1 MTPEQ
6 TKKFKYWQT
15 RTIIVS
21 MIGYALYYFVRKNF
35 NTAMPSIE
43 ATFGIT
49 KTQLGIFLTLNGVIY
64 GVSRFIN
71 GFIADRVSA
80 RKFMALGLAL
90 CALVN
95 IGFGFSDKMA
105 LLITGTAGGS
115 EYITALTIIMGS
127 ILLLNGYFQGM
138 GVPPVSPLMTHWVPA
153 NELATKMSIW
163 NMSHSIGAGLIFVLG
178 ALLVHHFDNSAW
190 RLCFLVPAVI
200 SLIGAGA
207 LYLTLRD
214 KPSSVGLPE
223 LETQAAPPAVGEKKE
238 TTSDSAYHKAFLRR
252 MVFGNPIIWVLA
264 VTNFFVYIV
273 RFSMLDWGMM
283 LLPGSKGVSV
293 AVAGIM
299 VAVFEFV
306 GGNLG
311 MVVAG
316 WDTDHI
322 FGSRAH
328 RTCVFCML
336 GAIISTA
343 IFWLVPDTASAW
355 VLAIPFTLI
364 AFFIYGPQA
373 LLGIAAA
380 NQATKEAAASANGIL
395 GIFGYA
401 STLISGVGFGY
412 VADHYGWGSTYIV
425 ILAFAVVTLLG
436 SQGMLSRSFQGQLV
450 PICCYIVMAVSL
462 ILAFAV
468 VGMLTIA
475 TIWNAKGD
483 GYEAAA
489 KFNAER
495 EKKINLQA

>member
-311 MVVAG
+311 MVVAVIG
-316 WDTDHI
+316 
-322 FGSRAH
+322 
-328 RTCVFCML
+328 
-336 GAIISTA
+336 
-343 IFWLVPDTASAW
+343 
-355 VLAIPFTLI
+355 
-364 AFFIYGPQA
+364 
-373 LLGIAAA
+373 
-380 NQATKEAAASANGIL
+380 E
-395 GIFGYA
+395 
-401 STLISGVGFGY
+401 GV
-412 VADHYGWGSTYIV
+412 S
-425 ILAFAVVTLLG
+425 
-436 SQGMLSRSFQGQLV
+436 
-450 PICCYIVMAVSL
+450 
-462 ILAFAV
+462 
-468 VGMLTIA
+468 
-475 TIWNAKGD
+475 
-483 GYEAAA
+483 
-489 KFNAER
+489 
-495 EKKINLQA
+495 

>member
-6 TKKFKYWQT
+6 TKKFKYGET

-64 GVSRFIN
+64 GVSRFVN

-316 WDTDHI
+316 WATDHI

-425 ILAFAVVTLLG
+425 ILAFAVV
-436 SQGMLSRSFQGQLV
+436 
-450 PICCYIVMAVSL
+450 
-462 ILAFAV
+462 
-468 VGMLTIA
+468 GMLTIA

>member
-1 MTPEQ
+1 MSAKQLNPAYDGMTDQ
-6 TKKFKYWQT
+6 QVKRFKYWEF
-15 RTIIVS
+15 RTMAMCIF
-21 MIGYALYYFVRKNF
+21 GYALFYFVRKNLSI
-35 NTAMPSIE
+35 AMPYLNEEMGISKSDLGLFLTLHGLIYGLSKFFNGIWGDRSN
-43 ATFGIT
+43 ARYFLVTGLVFCGICNLLFGFSSSVLV
-49 KTQLGIFLTLNGVIY
+49 LGIFWVLNGW
-64 GVSRFIN
+64 
-71 GFIADRVSA
+71 
-80 RKFMALGLAL
+80 
-90 CALVN
+90 
-95 IGFGFSDKMA
+95 
-105 LLITGTAGGS
+105 
-115 EYITALTIIMGS
+115 
-127 ILLLNGYFQGM
+127 FQGM
-138 GVPPVSPLMTHWVPA
+138 GVPPCTRLMTHWIVP
-153 NELATKMSIW
+153 ERLATKMSVW
-163 NMSHSIGAGLIFVLG
+163 NTSHSIGAGLAIIFCGYVVSLNWGAWFDASSILSQHWRWCFLLPATIAILG
-178 ALLVHHFDNSAW
+178 A
-190 RLCFLVPAVI
+190 AVVW
-200 SLIGAGA
+200 AFV
-207 LYLTLRD
+207 RD
-214 KPSSVGLPE
+214 TPSSVGLPE
-223 LETQAAPPAVGEKKE
+223 LKTGKAAPADAKPHTKAEEKAE
-238 TTSDSAYHKAFLRR
+238 HKAFLRR

-316 WDTDHI
+316 WATDHI

-425 ILAFAVVTLLG
+425 ILAFAVV
-436 SQGMLSRSFQGQLV
+436 
-450 PICCYIVMAVSL
+450 
-462 ILAFAV
+462 
-468 VGMLTIA
+468 GMLTIA

>member
-1 MTPEQ
+1 MTLEQ
-6 TKKFKYWQT
+6 IKKFKYWQT

-21 MIGYALYYFVRKNF
+21 MVGYALYYFVRKNF

-49 KTQLGIFLTLNGVIY
+49 KTQLGLFLTLNGVIY

-80 RKFMALGLAL
+80 RRFMALGLAL

-105 LLITGTAGGS
+105 LLITGTAGGG

-178 ALLVHHFDNSAW
+178 ALLVHYFDNSAW
-190 RLCFLVPAVI
+190 RLCFLIPAVI
-200 SLIGAGA
+200 SLLGAGA

-214 KPSSVGLPE
+214 TPSSVGLPE
-223 LETQAAPPAVGEKKE
+223 LENQNAEEKKQE
-238 TTSDSAYHKAFLRR
+238 EESVKRPLTSDPAYHKAFLRH
-252 MVFGNPIIWVLA
+252 MVFGNKIIWILA
-264 VTNFFVYIV
+264 ATNFFVYIV

-316 WDTDHI
+316 WATDHI

-336 GAIISTA
+336 GAILSTIA
-343 IFWLVPDTASAW
+343 FWYIPDTASPW
-355 VLAIPFTLI
+355 VLAIPFTMI

-401 STLISGVGFGY
+401 STLISGLGFGF
-412 VADHYGWGSTYIV
+412 VADHYGWGMTYVV
-425 ILAFAVVTLLG
+425 ILVFAA
-436 SQGMLSRSFQGQLV
+436 
-450 PICCYIVMAVSL
+450 I
-462 ILAFAV
+462 
-468 VGMLTIA
+468 GMLTIA
-475 TIWNAKGD
+475 SIWNAKAD

-489 KFNAER
+489 QFDAER
-495 EKKINLQA
+495 AK

>member
-1 MTPEQ
+1 
-6 TKKFKYWQT
+6 
-15 RTIIVS
+15 
-21 MIGYALYYFVRKNF
+21 
-35 NTAMPSIE
+35 
-43 ATFGIT
+43 
-49 KTQLGIFLTLNGVIY
+49 
-64 GVSRFIN
+64 
-71 GFIADRVSA
+71 
-80 RKFMALGLAL
+80 
-90 CALVN
+90 
-95 IGFGFSDKMA
+95 
-105 LLITGTAGGS
+105 
-115 EYITALTIIMGS
+115 MGS

-190 RLCFLVPAVI
+190 RLCFLVPAAI
-200 SLIGAGA
+200 SLTRRCALSHAARQAVVGRTARAGNA
-207 LYLTLRD
+207 GRTAG
-214 KPSSVGLPE
+214 PSGRRRRPRR
-223 LETQAAPPAVGEKKE
+223 TPP
-238 TTSDSAYHKAFLRR
+238 TTRRSWRR

-316 WDTDHI
+316 WATDHI

-425 ILAFAVVTLLG
+425 ILAFAVV
-436 SQGMLSRSFQGQLV
+436 
-450 PICCYIVMAVSL
+450 
-462 ILAFAV
+462 
-468 VGMLTIA
+468 GMLTIA

>member
-163 NMSHSIGAGLIFVLG
+163 NMSHSIGAG
-178 ALLVHHFDNSAW
+178 
-190 RLCFLVPAVI
+190 
-200 SLIGAGA
+200 A

-316 WDTDHI
+316 

-425 ILAFAVVTLLG
+425 ILAFAVV
-436 SQGMLSRSFQGQLV
+436 
-450 PICCYIVMAVSL
+450 
-462 ILAFAV
+462 
-468 VGMLTIA
+468 GMLTIA